1 MALVTGRDDQM
12 HGTRILGAQREPSV
26 PGYRLSEKFEP
37 VEEQVSG
44 NGDFAKRCRNCVVSG
59 RTS

>member
-1 MALVTGRDDQM
+1 LRVGRFVSHRVGVQIAF
-12 HGTRILGAQREPSV
+12 HNPT
-26 PGYRLSEKFEP
+26 KFEP

-59 RTS
+59 RAS